1 VVRGVPEPTL
11 QRVKWIIYLA
21 PPLFLGGLE
30 LARQVFFPTLFESP
44 WLYALFLLAA
54 VGGMWL
60 FAWAVGNQVER
71 MRDHLVYQNHELLAL
86 HHASMAIAGDLKL
99 DTVLQ
104 RVVNEAATLVGAR
117 YGAISLSHNEP
128 RLDAFVTYG
137 ADPALHDRLGTHPVG
152 TGLLGVPFA
161 TGEPLRVPH
170 IASDPRAAGFPS
182 GHPAMDRLLGVPVSS
197 GDMVVGHLYLADKE
211 DGAPFTATDEGTL
224 VRFASLAAI
233 AIENAVLHQQ
243 VQVLAIT
250 EERERIA
257 REMHDSLAQVLAY
270 ANTKSQAAI
279 AYLEQGDADRARQQI
294 DQLAQTAREAYV
306 DVREGI
312 FALRSA
318 AVGPKRSL
326 FASLADYAHRWQ
338 EQSGTTVRL
347 AVPECGMAG
356 SLSPPA
362 EVHLS
367 RLVQE
372 ALTNVRKHANASE
385 VSITIVDTN
394 RDVRVTIADNGAGF
408 DPREIGRREFPRFG
422 LATMRERAEASG
434 GTFAISSRPGAGTTI
449 EVMLPKV
456 PQPG

>member
-1 VVRGVPEPTL
+1 MVRGLPEPTL
-11 QRVKWIIYLA
+11 ERVKWIIYLA

-30 LARQVFFPTLFESP
+30 LARQVLFPSLFETP

-54 VGGMWL
+54 VAGMWL
-60 FAWAVGNQVER
+60 FAWAVGKQVEH

-86 HHASMAIAGDLKL
+86 HHASMAIAGDLEL
-99 DTVLQ
+99 ETVLQ

-117 YGAISLSHNEP
+117 YGAISLSHREP

-137 ADPALHDRLGTHPVG
+137 VTPALKDQLGPHPVG
-152 TGLLGVPFA
+152 TGLLGVPVA
-161 TGEPLRVPH
+161 TGEPLRISH
-170 IASDPRAAGFPS
+170 IGGDPRAAGFPP
-182 GHPAMDRLLGVPVSS
+182 GHPVMDRLLGVPVSS
-197 GDMVVGHLYLADKE
+197 GDHVVGHLYLADKE

-250 EERERIA
+250 GERERIA

-279 AYLEQGDADRARQQI
+279 AYLEQGDTDRARQQI

-312 FALRSA
+312 LALRNA
-318 AVGPKRSL
+318 AAGPERSV
-326 FASLADYAHRWQ
+326 FDTLADYVHRWE
-338 EQSGTTVRL
+338 EQTGTNVRL
-347 AVPECGMAG
+347 SLPVNGGAG
-356 SLSPPA
+356 SLAPLA

-372 ALTNVRKHANASE
+372 ALTNIRKHANASE
-385 VSITIVDTN
+385 VSITMIDTG
-394 RDVRVTIADNGAGF
+394 REMRVIIADNGVGF
-408 DPREIGRREFPRFG
+408 DPREGGRRDFPRFG

-434 GTFAISSRPGAGTTI
+434 GTFSMSSRPGVGTTI
-449 EVMLPKV
+449 EVTLPKV
-456 PQPG
+456 P